1 MRDAMLATS
10 AALAR
15 LLLRMNDLSHASRV
29 NDAGYVTP
37 SRDANWCLSDLKPPS
52 PLLAG
57 SRDCSLSAAISRVL
71 LVQSWLLAACASTD
85 EIDPLW
91 VCRVLLAL
99 GDDFANE
106 YPATVKRMA
115 NIAGATLPASPRDLH
130 HGLGLDSRI
139 HPGAWRPRT
148 SYSMGAT
155 PTF

>member
-15 LLLRMNDLSHASRV
+15 LLMRMNDLSHASRA
-29 NDAGYVTP
+29 NDAGYITP
-37 SRDANWCLSDLKPPS
+37 AADANWCLSDLKPPS

-57 SRDCSLSAAISRVL
+57 SRDASLSSAISRVMK
-71 LVQSWLLAACASTD
+71 VQAWLLAACASTD
-85 EIDPLW
+85 ELDPLW

-99 GDDFANE
+99 GDDFANA
-106 YPATVKRMA
+106 YPPAVKKMA
-115 NIAGATLPASPRDLH
+115 DIAGATLPASPRDLH
-130 HGLGLDSRI
+130 HGLGLGSRI
-139 HPGAWRPRT
+139 HPGAWRPQT